1 VTTRQRRRLAR
12 AATVVTALVAASVP
26 GRLLEA
32 HAASPGRLDLPPP
45 GRAAL
50 ARLFDAK
57 LAPLGLHT
65 TRAALES
72 SASYRA
78 NANGRHLAIYV
89 EPTGEY
95 SNARYVANIV
105 PVARLFLPVV
115 FDRWKDLHSFDVCQE
130 PPQAVDSTPEPAP
143 FTQVLVN
150 RRGAHEV
157 RWKHAQLA
165 DLLAASALIDRSK
178 QNTRWFS
185 VYVAPTLVTDRTYQ
199 AARANADAQKDAA
212 TG

>member
-1 VTTRQRRRLAR
+1 MTTRRQRLAR
-12 AATVVTALVAASVP
+12 AATVVMALVATSVP
-26 GRLLEA
+26 GGPVEA
-32 HAASPGRLDLPPP
+32 YAASPGRLDLPPP

-72 SASYRA
+72 STSYRA
-78 NANGRHLAIYV
+78 SANGRHLAIYV
-89 EPTGEY
+89 EPTGAY
-95 SNARYVANIV
+95 SNTQYVANIV
-105 PVARLFLPVV
+105 PVARLFLPLV
-115 FDRWKDLHSFDVCQE
+115 FDRWRDLRSFDVCQE

-150 RRGAHEV
+150 RRGAQDV
-157 RWKHAQLA
+157 RWKHVQLT
-165 DLLAASALIDRSK
+165 DLLAASALVDVNK

-185 VYVAPTLVTDRTYQ
+185 VYVAPALVTEPTYR
-199 AARANADAQKDAA
+199 AARDTADAA